1 MDNSKESEIP
11 KGQFQSILNYIQKP
25 EFSSIVA
32 FKLVQYGIVSVA
44 AVFAE
49 KLFSNTYMQTVY
61 AGNPEGTSKNN
72 GSPPPLA
79 DMLGTFIGLN
89 LAMTVFLLVLLWV
102 VCLLLGEETDTA
114 KFFDNRIKQQLPW
127 MILDYVAFMVTLVVV
142 CAVLVGLMQKKVYF
156 RYQTDGLRVI
166 QSLKE
171 VILSLAALFILVP
184 YGYLLSNLVDLKVEK
199 VDMDLIKQGFD
210 DGEKAKE
217 EVEKEAVVVAAAH
230 LKEK

>member
-1 MDNSKESEIP
+1 MSSPNPVE
-11 KGQFQSILNYIQKP
+11 GQLKQILQYIQKP

-184 YGYLLSNLVDLKVEK
+184 YGYIFSLVDLKVEK
-199 VDMDLIKQGFD
+199 VNMNTIENGFD
-210 DGEKAKE
+210 DEEKAKE
-217 EVEKEAVVVAAAH
+217 KEEKEAVVVVAAH
-230 LKEK
+230 QK

>member
-1 MDNSKESEIP
+1 MSSSESSKETL
-11 KGQFQSILNYIQKP
+11 KSILDKIQKP

-102 VCLLLGEETDTA
+102 VCLLFGSEKGTEQDN
-114 KFFDNRIKQQLPW
+114 FFDYRIRGRLPAI
-127 MILDYVAFMVTLVVV
+127 ILDYVAFMVTLVVV

-184 YGYLLSNLVDLKVEK
+184 YGYLFSLVDLKVESI
-199 VDMDLIKQGFD
+199 DIDSIKQGFD
-210 DGEKAKE
+210 DGEEKAK
-217 EVEKEAVVVAAAH
+217 EKEAVVVAAAH
-230 LKEK
+230 QK